1 MGKTK
6 KKACSIIEVAM
17 MYPVSK
23 ELYERAQ
30 KLMPAG
36 VNSPVRA
43 FRSVG
48 MEPPFIKRGQGSKLY
63 DADGNEYIDY
73 LGSWGPMILGHRDPT
88 VVKALAE
95 ALEMGTSFGAP
106 TALEVEMAELVIEA
120 LPSIEMVRMVNSG
133 TEAAMSAIR
142 LARGYTG
149 RDKIIKFEGCYHGH
163 SDGLLVKAGSG
174 AATFGIP
181 DSLGVPSD
189 YAKSTLTVP
198 FNDIE
203 AVKRTIQADPEGIA
217 CVILEPIAGNMGVI
231 PPEKGFLEEIR
242 AITSKHGILLIFDE
256 VITGFRVD
264 YGGVQSL
271 YGILPDLTCL
281 GQIIGGGL
289 PVGAYGG
296 RREIIEK
303 IAPLGG
309 VYQAGTLSGNPL
321 AMSAGIATLKR
332 LKEPGTYEKLE
343 EKTAHLVGEIHKS
356 AEKAGV
362 PHTANRIGSM
372 FCLFFTDE
380 KVTNYESAKR
390 SDTDKF
396 TRYFSKM
403 LGEGIYIAPS
413 QFEAGFVSVAH
424 TDEDIERTIEASTRA
439 LQGL

>member
-1 MGKTK
+1 
-6 KKACSIIEVAM
+6 
-17 MYPVSK
+17 
-23 ELYERAQ
+23 
-30 KLMPAG
+30 
-36 VNSPVRA
+36 
-43 FRSVG
+43 
-48 MEPPFIKRGQGSKLY
+48 MEPPFIERGQGSKLY
-63 DADGNEYIDY
+63 DVDGNEYIDY

-88 VVKALAE
+88 VIMALSE
-95 ALEMGTSFGAP
+95 ALEKGTSFGAP
-106 TALEVEMAELVIEA
+106 TALEVEMAELILEA
-120 LPSIEMVRMVNSG
+120 FPSIEMIRMVNSG

-198 FNDIE
+198 FNDID
-203 AVKRTIQADPEGIA
+203 AVKKTIHADPEGIA
-217 CVILEPIAGNMGVI
+217 CLILEPIAGNMGVI
-231 PPEKGFLEEIR
+231 PPEKGFLEAIREITR
-242 AITSKHGILLIFDE
+242 KHKILLIFDE
-256 VITGFRVD
+256 VITGFRVA
-264 YGGVQSL
+264 YGGAQSL
-271 YGILPDLTCL
+271 YGIVPDLTCL
-281 GQIIGGGL
+281 GKIIGGGL

-296 RREIIEK
+296 RREIVEK
-303 IAPLGG
+303 ISPLGG

-343 EKTAHLVGEIHKS
+343 EKTAFLVNEIHKS

-362 PHTANRIGSM
+362 PHSANRIGSM
-372 FCLFFTDE
+372 FCLFFQE
-380 KVTNYESAKR
+380 GKVTNYDEAKK
-390 SDTDKF
+390 SDTDLF
-396 TRYFSKM
+396 TRYFAGM

-413 QFEAGFVSVAH
+413 QFEAGFVSLAH
-424 TDEDIERTIEASTRA
+424 SDEDIEKTIEASTRA